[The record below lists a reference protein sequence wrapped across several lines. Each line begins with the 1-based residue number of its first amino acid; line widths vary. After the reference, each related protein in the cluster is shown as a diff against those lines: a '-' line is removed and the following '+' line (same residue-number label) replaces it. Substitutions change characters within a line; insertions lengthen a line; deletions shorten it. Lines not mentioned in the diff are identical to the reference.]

1 MFKKN
6 NLAVAVFIA
15 ISGISYANEA
25 VLETINVDGSIPST
39 KGKLLGDELN
49 SNEAVIDEK
58 KLKQGGIT
66 LGNALSGEL
75 GIHSSQFGGGAST
88 PIIRGQESKRAKIL
102 QNNGENLDMSGMS
115 PDHAVTVDAL
125 LAKRI
130 EILRGP
136 TTLLY
141 SAGNTA
147 GVINVI
153 DEKIPTAIPE
163 KGYKGQFGVRF
174 GSAGK
179 ERLTYGGST
188 FALGNNFALRVQGIY
203 NKASEY
209 YAPNFTIEGK
219 PYHRVPDSDVQSQT
233 GTIGLSWIGE
243 RGHLGVAYT
252 DRRDKYGLVGHTH
265 KYDHYTIS
273 IIRQSVMFAKGYL
286 RFYPHLAEENDIDYN
301 NPGLRLLHT
310 HIPGGSQHG
319 AVEEHP
325 HGKPWINMHSKR
337 YDLDGELKNPL
348 PGFES
353 FKVSANYVDYYHDE
367 KDGQRVENYFKNKGK
382 NLRFELVHNEWKG
395 LKGAVGIQYTSQ
407 ETGALSLE
415 ASRAVNKQQLLNNP
429 KTKQLSLFAIER
441 WNLGDFSFE
450 LSGRAERQKITMDYD
465 VKLIDDWLGFN
476 EPMPKLDPYKG
487 KGYSYGF
494 ATHWY
499 FAPNHKLTVNA
510 AHQERLP
517 NAQELYAHG
526 KHIAL
531 NAFEAGNKNLTKE
544 RSNHIE
550 LSLAYVGDKWDYKF
564 NVFHTKYGNYIY
576 PLTLNDNRGP
586 KSFTDE
592 YNLKVNRYYQG
603 KARFSGVEGE
613 IGYLFTPN
621 YRLSVFGDYVR
632 GKLVDLPDVPMGF
645 HIFGPL
651 RGQVTHWEKQPDF
664 SAPRVPPLRLG
675 ARFNADFNQ
684 NWSGMLEYYRV
695 FDQNKVSKYEQ
706 PTKGHHQV
714 NLGVTYSNQFNQ
726 TDYQIFLKVDNIL
739 NQKMYQHTSYLP
751 HIPQMGR
758 NAMLGLNMNF

>member
-1 MFKKN
+1 MLKKN
-6 NLAVAVFIA
+6 KLAMAIFMA
-15 ISGISYANEA
+15 ISGVSYANEV
-25 VLETINVDGSIPST
+25 VLDTITVDGSAPST
-39 KGKLLGDELN
+39 KGKVLGSDIN
-49 SNEAVIDEK
+49 SNEAIVDEK
-58 KLKQGGIT
+58 QLKQGGVT
-66 LGNALSGEL
+66 LGNALSREL
-75 GIHSSQFGGGAST
+75 GIHSSQFGGAST

-147 GVINVI
+147 GVINVV
-153 DEKIPTAIPE
+153 DDKIPTAIPE
-163 KGYKGQFGVRF
+163 KGYEGQFGVRF
-174 GSAGK
+174 GSASK

-188 FALGNNFALRVQGIY
+188 FALGNNFALRVQGMY
-203 NKASEY
+203 NKASAY

-219 PYHRVPDSDVQSQT
+219 PHHRVPDSDVQSQT

-243 RGHLGVAYT
+243 RGHIGLAYT
-252 DRRDKYGLVGHTH
+252 DRQDKYGLVGHTH

-273 IIRQSVMFAKGYL
+273 IIRQAVMFAKGYL
-286 RFYPHLAEENDIDYN
+286 RFYPHLAEESDIDYN
-301 NPGLRLLHT
+301 NPGIRLLHT
-310 HIPGGSQHG
+310 HIPGGSHYGQDNH
-319 AVEEHP
+319 E
-325 HGKPWINMHSKR
+325 HGKPWIDMRSKR
-337 YDLDGELKNPL
+337 FDLDGSLKNPL
-348 PGFES
+348 PGFETLKIS
-353 FKVSANYVDYYHDE
+353 GNYVDYYHDE
-367 KDGQRVENYFKNKGK
+367 KDGKRVENYFKNKGK

-395 LKGAVGIQYTSQ
+395 LKGAVGVQYTSQ

-429 KTKQLSLFAIER
+429 KTKQLSVFAIER
-441 WNLGDFSFE
+441 WNVGDFSFE

-494 ATHWY
+494 ATYWY

-592 YNLKVNRYYQG
+592 YSLKVNRYYQG

-621 YRLSVFGDYVR
+621 YRLAVFGDYVR

-645 HIFGPL
+645 HIFGPQ
-651 RGQVTHWEKQPDF
+651 RGQVTHWEKQPDL
-664 SAPRVPPLRLG
+664 SAPRIPPLRLG

-684 NWSGMLEYYRV
+684 NWSGILEYYRV
-695 FDQNKVSKYEQ
+695 FPQKKVSKYETVT
-706 PTKGHHQV
+706 PGHHQV
-714 NLGVTYSNQFNQ
+714 NLGVTYSNRLNQ
-726 TDYQIFLKVDNIL
+726 TEYQVFFKLDNLL
-739 NQKMYQHTSYLP
+739 NQKMYQHASYLP

-758 NAMLGLNMNF
+758 NAMLGMNVSF